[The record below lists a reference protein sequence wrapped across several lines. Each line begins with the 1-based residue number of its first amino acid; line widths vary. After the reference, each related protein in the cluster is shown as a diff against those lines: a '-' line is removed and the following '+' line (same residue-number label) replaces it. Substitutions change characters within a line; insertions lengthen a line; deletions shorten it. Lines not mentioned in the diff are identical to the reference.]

1 MIIKMDKNA
10 DRKAKHLRVREKIS
24 GTADRPRLCVY
35 RSLNH
40 IYAQIIND
48 ELGTTLIS
56 ASTLDKDIKDLLN
69 EKTKTEQAVLVGEA
83 IAKKALAMGITEV
96 VFDRGGYIYTGRVK
110 NVAEGARNAGLK
122 I

>member
-56 ASTLDKDIKDLLN
+56 ASTLDKDVKDLLN
-69 EKTKTEQAVLVGEA
+69 EKTKTEQAMLVGEA